1 MEEIRP
7 LFSLSKFKCEC
18 VLNDALGVIGTHLSR
33 TRRLLDGMESGGDT
47 KRFRQVLASMERTF
61 EELKRQN
68 TEHFTFRAD
77 YARELVE
84 RVKVHRINDGGP
96 LRTLPYTTGRERGEE
111 EKEQTKKTR
120 KKRKIKV

>member
-1 MEEIRP
+1 MEEIQP

-18 VLNDALGVIGTHLSR
+18 VLNDALVVVGAHLSR
-33 TRRLLDGMESGGDT
+33 TRKMLDGMENGSDT
-47 KRFRQVLASMERTF
+47 KRFRQVLTSLERTF

-68 TEHFTFRAD
+68 TEHFTFRSE

-84 RVKVHRINDGGP
+84 RVKVHSINDGGP
-96 LRTLPYTTGRERGEE
+96 LRTLPYPTGRERGEE

-120 KKRKIKV
+120 KKRKTK

>member
-1 MEEIRP
+1 MEEIQP

-18 VLNDALGVIGTHLSR
+18 ILNDALNVVGTHLSR
-33 TRRLLDGMESGGDT
+33 TRRLLDDMESGSEK
-47 KRFRQVLASMERTF
+47 KRFKQLLASLERTF

-68 TEHFTFRAD
+68 TEHFTFRSD

-96 LRTLPYTTGRERGEE
+96 LQTLPYPTGRERGEE
-111 EKEQTKKTR
+111 EKEQAKKAR
-120 KKRKIKV
+120 KKRKVK